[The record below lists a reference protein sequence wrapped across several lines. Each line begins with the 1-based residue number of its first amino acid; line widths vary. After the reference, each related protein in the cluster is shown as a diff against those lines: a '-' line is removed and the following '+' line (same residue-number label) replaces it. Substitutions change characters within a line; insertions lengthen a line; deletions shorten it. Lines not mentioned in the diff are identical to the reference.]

1 MLAFV
6 VLEPG
11 GQPAQ
16 SFDLSQAFVL
26 GSEDVPV
33 AASLRFAQGT
43 LQVERTNDDA
53 AGISVQ
59 FQVTDGQTALG
70 HLVLQTCL
78 LPERDEPYLL
88 SMELARHRIMLFLNK
103 LEDWD
108 LFDLPPDDPVMLQFE
123 SGRAEF
129 TLGLV
134 CASGHKP
141 DLKKADVHAR
151 NVLLKIIDAGEKL
164 ALINAARTLPLRQS
178 GTLYSRAAARYE
190 SVTQEP
196 PPPGSAINLPGDGLL
211 VLPGVATVG
220 IALSPQPITEI
231 LQKSLVAA
239 ADFVTMPMRWI
250 DLEPNEG
257 EYAFGPT
264 DRWIEWAIKTA
275 KIPVVGGPLID
286 FRPTCIPEWLYIW
299 EHDYETLRELVH
311 DHVQAVVTRY
321 RRTISRWTAISGVH
335 ANTHFKLSPEQVMD
349 LTRICVLVIKK
360 LHPQSRVQVEVAQPW
375 GEYFSSNRRS
385 IPPLLYAETL
395 VQAAVPFDILGVR
408 LQISQ
413 PQPGQATRD
422 LMALSALLDK
432 YAQIERPLAITAL
445 GAPSEPIAPAAI
457 PGKPSSNPFA
467 EDASDEPAGPMLE
480 PGSWRKPWS
489 PPVQSDWIAQVL
501 AMCAAKPFVTNVCWQ
516 ELADPIA
523 GDDVPEMA
531 GGGLIASNGQPKPGL
546 TKFIAFRQAMRE
558 GRPAPI
564 PPLP

>member
-1 MLAFV
+1 
-6 VLEPG
+6 
-11 GQPAQ
+11 
-16 SFDLSQAFVL
+16 
-26 GSEDVPV
+26 
-33 AASLRFAQGT
+33 
-43 LQVERTNDDA
+43 
-53 AGISVQ
+53 
-59 FQVTDGQTALG
+59 
-70 HLVLQTCL
+70 
-78 LPERDEPYLL
+78 
-88 SMELARHRIMLFLNK
+88 ME
-103 LEDWD
+103 
-108 LFDLPPDDPVMLQFE
+108 
-123 SGRAEF
+123 
-129 TLGLV
+129 
-134 CASGHKP
+134 
-141 DLKKADVHAR
+141 
-151 NVLLKIIDAGEKL
+151 
-164 ALINAARTLPLRQS
+164 
-178 GTLYSRAAARYE
+178 
-190 SVTQEP
+190 
-196 PPPGSAINLPGDGLL
+196 
-211 VLPGVATVG
+211 
-220 IALSPQPITEI
+220 IALSPQPITES

-239 ADFVTMPMRWI
+239 ADFVSMPMRWI
-250 DLEPNEG
+250 DLEPSEG

-275 KIPVVGGPLID
+275 KLPRVGGPLID

-360 LHPQSRVQVEVAQPW
+360 LHPQSRVQVEIAQPW

-489 PPVQSDWIAQVL
+489 PPVQADWIAQVL

-531 GGGLIASNGQPKPGL
+531 GGGLIASNGQPKPAL
-546 TKFIAFRQAMRE
+546 SKLIAFRQAMRE